1 MRLVVMFEEGN
12 DMGPVRECF
21 ELDHLAFLER
31 HRHETS
37 MACARIG

>member
-12 DMGPVRECF
+12 DMGPVRERF